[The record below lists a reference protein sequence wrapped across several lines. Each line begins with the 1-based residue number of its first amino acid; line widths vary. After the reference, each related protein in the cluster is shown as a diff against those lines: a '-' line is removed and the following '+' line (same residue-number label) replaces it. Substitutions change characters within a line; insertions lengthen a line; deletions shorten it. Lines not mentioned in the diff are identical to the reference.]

1 MKKGLVMGCFDLLHE
16 GHLRFLQEARSRCDH
31 LVVGLAT
38 DDAVKRVKGKN
49 RPIVDEVA
57 RKQMLTALRC
67 IDEVRL
73 FSLETQA
80 EVVLGVM
87 PHFCF
92 AGPDGNSRLQEIL
105 DDFQLGIQVKTLDTE
120 IIHTTDIIRRITKQ
134 DYRI

>member
-16 GHLRFLQEARSRCDH
+16 GHLRFLQEARSRCYY

-38 DDAVKRVKGKN
+38 DGAVRRVKGDN
-49 RPIVDEVA
+49 RPIVDEAA

-67 IDEVRL
+67 VDEVRL

-87 PHFCF
+87 PHICF
-92 AGPDGNSRLQEIL
+92 SGPDGNPRLQEIL

-120 IIHTTDIIRRITKQ
+120 IIHTTDIIRKIIKQ
-134 DYRI
+134 DDRI

>member
-16 GHLRFLQEARSRCDH
+16 GHLRFLQEARSRCH
-31 LVVGLAT
+31 YLVVGLAT
-38 DDAVKRVKGKN
+38 DGAVRRVKGDN

-67 IDEVRL
+67 VDEVRL

-87 PHFCF
+87 PHICF
-92 AGPDGNSRLQEIL
+92 SGPDGNPRLQEIL
-105 DDFQLGIQVKTLDTE
+105 DDFQLELQVKTLNTE
-120 IIHTTDIIRRITKQ
+120 IIHTTDIIRKIIKQ
-134 DYRI
+134 DDRI

>member
-38 DDAVKRVKGKN
+38 DDAVGRVKGQN
-49 RPIVDEVA
+49 RPIVNEDA
-57 RKQMLTALRC
+57 RRRMLTALRC
-67 IDEVRL
+67 VDEVRI

-80 EVVLGVM
+80 EVVLNVM
-87 PHFCF
+87 PHLCF
-92 AGPDGNSRLQEIL
+92 SGPDGNPRLQEIL

-134 DYRI
+134 DDRV